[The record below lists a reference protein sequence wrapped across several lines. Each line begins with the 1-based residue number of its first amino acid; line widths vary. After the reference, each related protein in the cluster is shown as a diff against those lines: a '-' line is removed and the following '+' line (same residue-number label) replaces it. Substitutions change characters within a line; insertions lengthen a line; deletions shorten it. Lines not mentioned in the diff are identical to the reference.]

1 MTSILKVDSIQNAA
15 GTVIMPV
22 MAGGIIQVQSVN
34 KTDTQSIAGLTFAD
48 VMSVTITPTR
58 ANSKILI
65 QCNLNITCA
74 LTDANTTG
82 ARYSGVKLYRNST
95 QIAVNSDVSGNQAA
109 VWFSVQSTET
119 TNSGFQQNAASGSYM
134 DSPATTSAIT
144 YKIQA
149 ANTYSSN
156 HYTYINRPS
165 YGISDN
171 YGYVHLGTSNL
182 TVMEIAQ

>member
-34 KTDTQSIAGLTFAD
+34 KIDTQSITGTTFAD

-58 ANSKILI
+58 ANSKILV
-65 QCNLNITCA
+65 QCNLNITCG
-74 LTDANTTG
+74 LTANNTTG
-82 ARYSGVKLYRNST
+82 ARYSAVKLYRGSA
-95 QIAVNSDVSGNQAA
+95 QIGINSDITGTQAA

-119 TNSGFQQNAASGSYM
+119 SNSGFQQNNSSGSFI
-134 DSPATTSAIT
+134 DAPATTSAIT

-149 ANTYSSN
+149 GNTYSSN
-156 HYTYINRPS
+156 HSTYINRPS
-165 YGISDN
+165 YGATDN
-171 YGYVHLGTSNL
+171 QTYVHKGISNI